1 MATGLAV
8 VGLGARGRE
17 WAREVCA
24 HRAFDLAACVDL
36 DPTAR
41 AAAQREL
48 GLAAAG
54 LHASIE
60 DAHVATP
67 LGAVLI
73 ATPPQHHAL
82 ACRTALERGLGILV
96 EKPFT
101 QDLAEAIEL
110 VDRAEAAGVPLLVA
124 QSYRRLRVHRAAR
137 EVVRSGRL
145 GEVRQVICQHYRIEP
160 EPAIQGEHSTLWDL
174 GAHHLDAIRDLVDD
188 EPVAILASSFDEGL
202 SAQVL
207 LEFQNGARATYH
219 ATRRSSGHRFF
230 ERGKEHYLRAV
241 GDRGTLHVLHRWL
254 LLFESGRAPRLM
266 RRGRRDR
273 TEEAQLLDELDAALR
288 GAMPDGIS
296 GRANIGT
303 MAILDACVRSAAE
316 RAWVAPR
323 VGATTDA

>member
-1 MATGLAV
+1 MEG
-8 VGLGARGRE
+8 GEELGALALDGQPVV
-17 WAREVCA
+17 AITG
-24 HRAFDLAACVDL
+24 HHYHDLIDTHSQQDVDL
-36 DPTAR
+36 DRLYMDVACYNAR
-41 AAAQREL
+41 VMGA
-48 GLAAAG
+48 
-54 LHASIE
+54 
-60 DAHVATP
+60 AHVASVT
-67 LGAVLI
+67 
-73 ATPPQHHAL
+73 HL

-254 LLFESGRAPRLM
+254 LLFESGRAPRL
-266 RRGRRDR
+266 RWFG
-273 TEEAQLLDELDAALR
+273 
-288 GAMPDGIS
+288 G
-296 GRANIGT
+296 
-303 MAILDACVRSAAE
+303 
-316 RAWVAPR
+316 VAR
-323 VGATTDA
+323 